1 MKTKTPT
8 LNING
13 VESGLL
19 QGDDDKHI
27 ILLGLALS
35 LIRQMGGSVT
45 LLRTEMNKI
54 DLRKHTLQIDC
65 TQDDRTTFSICE
77 VDAEL
82 KSQIMTKIQE
92 ASQNG

>member
-1 MKTKTPT
+1 MKTKTPS

-19 QGDDDKHI
+19 QGNDDKHT

-35 LIRQMGGSVT
+35 LIRQLGGSVT

-65 TQDDRTTFSICE
+65 TQDDRTTFSVCE
-77 VDAEL
+77 VDADL
-82 KSQIMTKIQE
+82 KARITTAIQE
-92 ASQNG
+92 AEGDD